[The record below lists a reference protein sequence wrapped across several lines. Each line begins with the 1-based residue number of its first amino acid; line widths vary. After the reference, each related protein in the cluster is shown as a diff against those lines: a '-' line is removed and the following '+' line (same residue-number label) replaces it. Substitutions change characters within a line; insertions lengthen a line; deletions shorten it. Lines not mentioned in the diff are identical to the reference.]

1 MRVSTSDVQTGR
13 NADVECL
20 LTKGCI
26 SSWMYSATAR
36 YDNEHRGKLIFVLYM
51 VILSYMVQISS
62 DLRLN
67 KLIFVPYMRFFAC
80 MVQICS
86 ALSWNKLISV
96 PYMKFLTCMVQI
108 CSELRLNKL
117 ISVPYMKFF
126 ACMVQISS
134 DLRLNKLTSVPYMN
148 FLAHIVQPYPIIY
161 EDLVLWGNYLLVWM
175 WWIFVSAT

>member
-1 MRVSTSDVQTGR
+1 MRVSTRDVQTGR
-13 NADVECL
+13 NADVESL

-67 KLIFVPYMRFFAC
+67 KLIFVPYM
-80 MVQICS
+80 
-86 ALSWNKLISV
+86 
-96 PYMKFLTCMVQI
+96 
-108 CSELRLNKL
+108 
-117 ISVPYMKFF
+117 KFF

-148 FLAHIVQPYPIIY
+148 FLAHIVQSYPIIY